1 MASMAAVEAAVLVFL
16 VDLVVMVAVVVTL
29 TVAAEEEVPQVADPT
44 AAVVVVAS
52 VQTVKD
58 HPAAVDNVEH
68 T

>member
-16 VDLVVMVAVVVTL
+16 VDLVVMVVVMVTL
-29 TVAAEEEVPQVADPT
+29 MVAAEEEVPQVADPT
-44 AAVVVVAS
+44 VADLVAVS
-52 VQTVKD
+52 VSTVKR

>member
-1 MASMAAVEAAVLVFL
+1 MEVAVAALVFL
-16 VDLVVMVAVVVTL
+16 VVLVVMVVVVVMPTA
-29 TVAAEEEVPQVADPT
+29 VAAEEEDRVADPT
-44 AAVVVVAS
+44 AVDLAAAS